1 MIRIKNE
8 IQLLYIK
15 GNKTNDKSNKGA
27 KSKMNKQTQASK
39 YCVSCLL
46 KDLKTISSS
55 DEIYYK
61 ALSSNVVIPLFV
73 IKFKLLS
80 SIKRPL

>member
-1 MIRIKNE
+1 MNE
-8 IQLLYIK
+8 
-15 GNKTNDKSNKGA
+15 
-27 KSKMNKQTQASK
+27 QTKASK

-46 KDLKTISSS
+46 KDFITISSS